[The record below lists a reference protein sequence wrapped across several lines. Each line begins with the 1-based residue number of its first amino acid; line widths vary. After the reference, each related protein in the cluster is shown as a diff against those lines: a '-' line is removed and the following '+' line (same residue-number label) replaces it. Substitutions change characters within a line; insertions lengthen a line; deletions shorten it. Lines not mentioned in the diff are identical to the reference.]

1 MYESLQHISHSTCS
15 SGTFQDHGRFDGIQR
30 VFFGGGLRFWLHKL
44 LLLDSLSYLSHGQ
57 LSLSLSRMVLVDVD
71 DIFVGE
77 KGTRLRKDDVM
88 ALLTVQQRIQSLV
101 PGFKFN
107 LGFSGKYFH
116 HGTFEENA
124 GDDMLLEN
132 VDKYGQSISFSI
144 TFNCQ
149 SDFGEFD
156 LRAPPC
162 DAFFGVFCR
171 QEFA

>member
-1 MYESLQHISHSTCS
+1 MTKIRLYHILIN
-15 SGTFQDHGRFDGIQR
+15 FNEPNWIFIMQDHGRYDGIQR
-30 VFFGGGLRFWLHKL
+30 VFFGGGLRFWLHNL

-57 LSLSLSRMVLVDVD
+57 LSLSLNRMILVDVD

-88 ALLTVQQRIQSLV
+88 ALLITQQRIQALV

-116 HGTFEENA
+116 HGTSEENL

-132 VDKYGQSISFSI
+132 VDRYIYF
-144 TFNCQ
+144 
-149 SDFGEFD
+149 FD
-156 LRAPPC
+156 ILFI
-162 DAFFGVFCR
+162 DK
-171 QEFA
+171 

>member
-1 MYESLQHISHSTCS
+1 M
-15 SGTFQDHGRFDGIQR
+15 QDHGRYDGIQR
-30 VFFGGGLRFWLHKL
+30 VFFGGGLRFWLHNL

-57 LSLSLSRMVLVDVD
+57 LSLSLNRMILVDVD

-88 ALLTVQQRIQSLV
+88 ALLITQQRIQALV

-116 HGTFEENA
+116 HGTSEENL

-132 VDKYGQSISFSI
+132 VDRYIYF
-144 TFNCQ
+144 
-149 SDFGEFD
+149 FD
-156 LRAPPC
+156 ILFI
-162 DAFFGVFCR
+162 DK
-171 QEFA
+171 